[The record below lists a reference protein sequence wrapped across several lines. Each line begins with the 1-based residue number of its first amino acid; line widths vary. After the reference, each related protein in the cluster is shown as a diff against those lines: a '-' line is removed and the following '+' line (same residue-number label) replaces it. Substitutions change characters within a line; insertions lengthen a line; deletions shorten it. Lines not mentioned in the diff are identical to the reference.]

1 MQRHSRRFRKTRPPL
16 SSTAPEHRYGYV
28 SCDRSRMHSIDAQ
41 QSEQNHEDL
50 QGAPALAK
58 LHELIKKAP
67 TCFFCT
73 KIRNGHPFA
82 TRPMS
87 VQRVDADG
95 TLWFLSPNDSQK
107 NDDVI
112 NDAAVQLLFQGSAHS
127 DFMTLYGRATVS
139 ADRKKIE
146 ELWEPILKTW
156 FTEGVSDPRISV
168 IRVVPEGGY
177 YWDTKHGRATALAKM
192 IAGAITGKT
201 MDDSIEGRLGV

>member
-1 MQRHSRRFRKTRPPL
+1 
-16 SSTAPEHRYGYV
+16 
-28 SCDRSRMHSIDAQ
+28 
-41 QSEQNHEDL
+41 
-50 QGAPALAK
+50 
-58 LHELIKKAP
+58 
-67 TCFFCT
+67 
-73 KIRNGHPFA
+73 
-82 TRPMS
+82 MS
-87 VQRVDADG
+87 VQRVDPDG

-107 NDDVI
+107 NVDVVT
-112 NDAAVQLLFQGSAHS
+112 DPTVQLLFQGSPHS
-127 DFMTLYGRATVS
+127 DFLTLYGRATVS

-177 YWDTKHGRATALAKM
+177 YWDTKHGRAIALAKM